1 MAMTNMLLT
10 ADNMDKVLIRLRDK
24 SSDIKTIIIRKLIG

>member
-1 MAMTNMLLT
+1 MTNMLLT